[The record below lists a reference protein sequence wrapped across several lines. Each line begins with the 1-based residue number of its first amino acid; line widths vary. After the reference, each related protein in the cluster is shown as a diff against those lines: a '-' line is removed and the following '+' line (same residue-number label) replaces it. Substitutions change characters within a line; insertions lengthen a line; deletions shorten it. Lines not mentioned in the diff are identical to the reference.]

1 MPEESDKLF
10 ERTWAAIDEIEVC
23 VKEQSVEED
32 EDQAYHTRVHAVAMT
47 MVGLGLGVESI
58 GALAICVS
66 EIENVIEETDNL
78 KESSADEKSTEIE
91 QWPDTII

>member
-1 MPEESDKLF
+1 MAESDKLF
-10 ERTWAAIDEIEVC
+10 ERTWAAIDEIGVC

-66 EIENVIEETDNL
+66 EIEAIVAETDIVEGSIEENG
-78 KESSADEKSTEIE
+78 ENE
-91 QWPDTII
+91 WPETVG